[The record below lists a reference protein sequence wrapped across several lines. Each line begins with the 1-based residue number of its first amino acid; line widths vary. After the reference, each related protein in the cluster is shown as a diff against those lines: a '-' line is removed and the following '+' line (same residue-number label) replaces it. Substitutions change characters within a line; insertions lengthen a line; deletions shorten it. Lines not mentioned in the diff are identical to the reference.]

1 MDPFALLFADHARME
16 IRQYLLTLPIL
27 YDKKQ
32 RAAIVSAEH
41 ANLAGGFLKPTPGR
55 HSMPR

>member
-1 MDPFALLFADHARME
+1 MDPFALLFDDHARVE
-16 IRQYLLTLPIL
+16 IRQYLLTWPIL

-41 ANLAGGFLKPTPGR
+41 ATPTLR
-55 HSMPR
+55 EAS

>member
-1 MDPFALLFADHARME
+1 MDPFALLFDDRARVE
-16 IRQYLLTLPIL
+16 IRQYLLTWPIL

-41 ANLAGGFLKPTPGR
+41 ANLAGGFLKPTPDR
-55 HSMPR
+55 HGMRR